1 MALMLQVLRSFSKYP
16 FTDLDASPRAS
27 AASAAPNAAP
37 VSRPVAPAKQSPP
50 APAVVQY
57 TESGKQIP
65 VGNGGAADSYTWTQS
80 LEDVTIQ
87 LNVPEGTKSKD
98 LDCRITTAHIRVGWK
113 NDRSAVPLLDGD
125 LPEKIRVDES
135 VWSLEGNRTLQLS
148 LEKIKPT
155 WWASAFTGDS
165 EIDTSR
171 VDSTRKIDEYDAT
184 TQGAIRK
191 AMFDQ
196 QQQQRG
202 LRSSDDLILEQM
214 LAKAKRAPHSPI

>member
-1 MALMLQVLRSFSKYP
+1 MLALVLQVLRSFNKYL
-16 FTDLDASPRAS
+16 FTDLDASPRAPT
-27 AASAAPNAAP
+27 ASDGPKADP
-37 VSRPVAPAKQSPP
+37 VGRPVAAKQAP
-50 APAVVQY
+50 APAVIRY
-57 TESGKQIP
+57 TESGKQLP
-65 VGNGGAADSYTWTQS
+65 VGNGGATDSYTWTQS

-87 LNVPEGTKSKD
+87 LSVPEGTKSKD
-98 LDCRITTAHIRVGWK
+98 LDCRITTTHIRVGWK
-113 NDRSAVPLLDGD
+113 NDLSAAPLLDGD

-135 VWSLEGNRTLQLS
+135 IWSLEGNRMLQLS
-148 LEKIKPT
+148 LEKIRPT
-155 WWASAFTGDS
+155 WWASVFTGDP

-202 LRSSDDLILEQM
+202 LRSSDDLAMEQM
-214 LAKAKRAPHSPI
+214 LAKAKRVANSPI